1 MLSVEQMKKVCELR
15 AKINERV
22 PVMPISVGEAKDA
35 LVNCEWD
42 VEAAEKMLKTKHG
55 ILDDYGNWEITLDR
69 TMPPDI
75 ITHTSE
81 VGFAP
86 PYRRYVVK
94 ITPDAQAEERVTKIM
109 EKLLSNLCAQDI
121 VWPTTHEC
129 EG

>member
-15 AKINERV
+15 AKLNERV
-22 PVMPISVGEAKDA
+22 PVTPISVGEAKGA
-35 LVNCEWD
+35 LVSCEWD
-42 VEAAEKMLKTKHG
+42 AEAAEKMLKTKHG
-55 ILDDYGNWEITLDR
+55 ILDDYGNWELTLDR
-69 TMPPDI
+69 TIPADI

-81 VGFAP
+81 VGFTP
-86 PYRRYVVK
+86 PYRRYVQVK
-94 ITPDAQAEERVTKIM
+94 ITPDALADKIM